1 LFAAGQNV
9 VGDVDDGDLENES
22 AIVLSLPIDQVLAVH
37 HLGSIYRDEGNVLQ
51 VLSKGD
57 HASWLERR
65 RGRFPAQMIDHK
77 GEGGARLVGDE
88 LLISK
93 VTSKLAQLILGSRDP
108 ANEDRGKG
116 ELLL

>member
-1 LFAAGQNV
+1 
-9 VGDVDDGDLENES
+9 
-22 AIVLSLPIDQVLAVH
+22 
-37 HLGSIYRDEGNVLQ
+37 
-51 VLSKGD
+51 
-57 HASWLERR
+57 
-65 RGRFPAQMIDHK
+65 MIDHK